1 MHASVR
7 VGEDGGAEVNAS
19 YTTDSCVTFA
29 RVVKSYNVIR
39 LEKE

>member
-29 RVVKSYNVIR
+29 RVVKAIM
-39 LEKE
+39 